1 MSAGLAT
8 QAEKGVVIPTFDCDE
23 AEELPAGWR
32 TSPKSA
38 APGLVTPVQFI

>member
-1 MSAGLAT
+1 MSAELAT
-8 QAEKGVVIPTFDCDE
+8 EAEEWVLIPTFDCDE

-38 APGLVTPVQFI
+38 APGLVTPVQII